1 MRSLLSSVSIK
12 IAQSPKVLRHCIGPI
27 SWRLIIMIATV
38 MGWIQVS
45 NKHPHIKFPANGL
58 DSMYYSICA
67 VYGVIAGFLITAMT
81 IVVISD
87 SVSAVSMRKRAQD
100 SVPYKIIFAIVTL
113 LFFAL
118 LIAFLGPFSAR
129 IWTQGVVIGSTIVV
143 VIEFAIVVLLVLEVA
158 RS

>member
-12 IAQSPKVLRHCIGPI
+12 IAQSPKVLRYCIGPI

-67 VYGVIAGFLITAMT
+67 AYGVIAGFLITAMM

-100 SVPYKIIFAIVTL
+100 SVPYKIIFAIVTD
-113 LFFAL
+113 
-118 LIAFLGPFSAR
+118 R
-129 IWTQGVVIGSTIVV
+129 KSTRLNSSHVSISYAV
-143 VIEFAIVVLLVLEVA
+143 FCLKKKKYVLWQNKK
-158 RS
+158 